1 MALRHYGHRSEINR
15 GEVGLGEHFHMHMVQ
30 EGLDID
36 QVSEYFDLTIIASVQ
51 EGRSD
56 ADKRLNEL
64 ETNFQNRLMT
74 MDFQG
79 GLNVRNDLRRGN

>member
-1 MALRHYGHRSEINR
+1 
-15 GEVGLGEHFHMHMVQ
+15 MHMVQ